1 MPRRRPAPADL
12 VARLETAVRRLA
24 ERKAFERGDLVRWR
38 PRSADGPLPRRGEPA
53 VVVRQ
58 SPEGMVLMIAAGAD
72 GVGVPVWTEA
82 WRLEPASARQCGET
96 IH

>member
-1 MPRRRPAPADL
+1 MPKRSRRPPVSIDDL
-12 VARLETAVRRLA
+12 AEAVGRLA
-24 ERKAFERGDLVRWR
+24 QRGAFRRGDIVRWR
-38 PRSADGPLPRRGEPA
+38 ARSADGPLPRRGDPA

-58 SPEGMVLMIAAGAD
+58 TAEGQVLMIAVGAD

-82 WRLEPASARQCGET
+82 WRLEPAPARQCRET